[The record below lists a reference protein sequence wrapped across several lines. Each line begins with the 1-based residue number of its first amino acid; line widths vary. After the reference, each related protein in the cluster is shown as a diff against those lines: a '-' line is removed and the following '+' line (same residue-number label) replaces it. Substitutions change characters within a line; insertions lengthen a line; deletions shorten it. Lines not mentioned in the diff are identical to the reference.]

1 MSVVIEI
8 IQAVLLIISAIL
20 MIIVAYGLLNLDN
33 QMDKALYVRIHILGV
48 FDMACVLAF
57 IALNQVFLGI
67 LYFVLAPF
75 VAHAISNAF
84 YYSEDESKDSVEES
98 NYKFME
104 GK

>member
-1 MSVVIEI
+1 MLVVIELI
-8 IQAVLLIISAIL
+8 RAVLLIISAIL
-20 MIIVAYGLLNLDN
+20 IIIAAYGLLNLNN
-33 QMDKALYVRIHILGV
+33 QMDKAVYVRIHILGV

-67 LYFVLAPF
+67 IYFLLAPF

-84 YYSEDESKDSVEES
+84 YYSEDESKDSLEES
-98 NYKFME
+98 DYKFME